1 MTEEI
6 KEWDSRTKA
15 RETIATL
22 EAQAEAETLDFKDYY
37 RRHLF
42 YTSEEDGIEGIHSF
56 HGVFFALDT
65 PEPFARM
72 FYYLNGE
79 GGHEDMPISQKL
91 ADIMSESYYDIA
103 KYEDDEYG
111 LTEFSEAFA
120 KETRGAYGEFSHE
133 AGWFASYIRS
143 SEETYEDW
151 RERDLAKE
159 YRDYVLSSFEDEF
172 DEAYYD
178 DNPEHNDGPAFD
190 RLRAITGDLAK
201 PKIYEILKAEVLERV
216 KQTTPT
222 VVSLIDRMYR

>member
-22 EAQAEAETLDFKDYY
+22 EAQAKAGTLDFSDYY

-42 YTSEEDGIEGIHSF
+42 YAWEEDNIGGIHSF
-56 HGVFFALDT
+56 DGVFFALDT
-65 PEPFARM
+65 PKPFARM

-79 GGHEDMPISQKL
+79 GGHEDMSISKKL
-91 ADIMSESYYDIA
+91 ARIMNECYDDIA
-103 KYEDDEYG
+103 EYEDDEYG
-111 LTEFSEAFA
+111 LTEFSEAFDR
-120 KETRGAYGEFSHE
+120 ETRGDYGEFSHE

-143 SEETYEDW
+143 SEETCEDW

-159 YRDYVLSSFEDEF
+159 YHDYILASFEDAF
-172 DEAYYD
+172 DETYYD
-178 DNPEHNDGPAFD
+178 GNPEHNDGPAFD
-190 RLRAITGDLAK
+190 RLRVITGDLAK
-201 PKIYEILKAEVLERV
+201 PRIYEILKAEVLERV

-222 VVSLIDRMYR
+222 VVTLIDRMYR